1 MLSRRTLRWTC
12 SGASSTS
19 RKYSLRSIPAE
30 NASPAPVST
39 STAASSSASS
49 ASRTSIISA
58 LSLGLIALRLSGR
71 FSVTHAIRSSTRTS
85 TVSQRPLSLIG
96 GRMGARRRVRGVA
109 VEPHLPSTVPADEER
124 LALLNGLL
132 SHVVETNAF
141 QRERLR
147 GHLPLDSLGGLADL
161 PFTTKHDLVS
171 DQAAHPPFGTNLTY
185 PLERYTHLHQTSGTS
200 GTTLRVLDTP
210 EDWAWWRRN
219 IGVVF
224 RAAGV
229 GADDRVALAYSF
241 GPYIQFWASYEGAQD
256 VGAMVIALGGMD
268 SVQRLQTIRDY
279 GATTLL
285 CTPTYAVHLARVA
298 EQSGLTD
305 ALSSVERV
313 VCTGEPGGSIAS
325 VRRQIQLGW
334 GARCL
339 DHAGLS
345 EVGSFAYPCASCGG
359 MHLREDEFVAE
370 ILEPETGDPVPDG
383 ATGELVLTA
392 LGRTGFPVIRYRTG
406 DVVEA
411 HPVDCSAGHPGRW
424 LPQGILGRSDDM
436 VVIRGMN
443 VFPSAIEQILR
454 EYEGVGEFRITFYS
468 DPAAMD
474 EVKLEVEL
482 ARPIEARAIQ
492 AQLRQTLGLRVRIVP
507 LKPGI
512 LPTQVGKARR
522 VADLRPPP
530 PEALSR
536 REG

>member
-1 MLSRRTLRWTC
+1 
-12 SGASSTS
+12 
-19 RKYSLRSIPAE
+19 
-30 NASPAPVST
+30 
-39 STAASSSASS
+39 
-49 ASRTSIISA
+49 
-58 LSLGLIALRLSGR
+58 
-71 FSVTHAIRSSTRTS
+71 
-85 TVSQRPLSLIG
+85 
-96 GRMGARRRVRGVA
+96 VRGVA
-109 VEPHLPSTVPADEER
+109 GNHDLPATVPPDAER
-124 LALLNGLL
+124 LGRLNALLAEI
-132 SHVVETNAF
+132 VEHNAF
-141 QRERLR
+141 QRARLR
-147 GHLPLDSLGGLADL
+147 GLVPLPSLDDLTRL
-161 PFTTKHDLVS
+161 PFTTKDDLVA
-171 DQAAHPPFGTNLTY
+171 DQAENPPFGTNLTY
-185 PLERYTHLHQTSGTS
+185 PLDRYTHLHQTSGTS

-219 IGVVF
+219 LGIVF

-229 GADDRVALAYSF
+229 GPDDRVALAYSF

-268 SVQRLQTIRDY
+268 SLQRLQTIRDY
-279 GATTLL
+279 RATTLL

-298 EQSGLTD
+298 EQSDLTD
-305 ALSSVERV
+305 ALQSVERV
-313 VCTGEPGGSIAS
+313 VCTGEPGASIAS
-325 VRRQIQLGW
+325 LRRQVQVGW

-345 EVGSFAYPCASCGG
+345 EVGSFAYPCDSCGG

-370 ILEPETGDPVPDG
+370 ILDPETGEPVPDG
-383 ATGELVLTA
+383 ANGELVVTA
-392 LGRTGFPVIRYRTG
+392 LARAGFPVIRYRTG

-411 HPVDCSAGHPGRW
+411 SAVDCGVAHPGRW

-454 EYEGVGEFRITFYS
+454 EFEGVGEFRITFYS

-512 LPTQVGKARR
+512 LPTQIGKARR
-522 VADLRPPP
+522 VADLRATPVAVSGTKGPGP
-530 PEALSR
+530 
-536 REG
+536 